1 MKNVPVAAD
10 TKGTWTG
17 FEKTRIDRGGGASF
31 FQYFAA
37 PAQLTVPTA
46 LRWAL
51 VFDDPPSGEIAL
63 GRMVPRAWF
72 EKAGASLAV
81 AHAPVSRQL
90 LSGGAISF
98 SINAT
103 TGSSSGSGGGGSLA
117 ASVVVDGA
125 AGAGPMLKRIS
136 LRFRVPLAWG
146 KIKSVSVGGV
156 DATGSLG
163 GPAMDTLSLGPA
175 LPTAAALANIKVE
188 FVQQ

>member
-1 MKNVPVAAD
+1 MCVCPPCVAD

-51 VFDDPPSGEIAL
+51 VFDDPSSGEIAL

-72 EKAGASLAV
+72 EKADASLAV

-103 TGSSSGSGGGGSLA
+103 TGSSSGSGGGSLA

-125 AGAGPMLKRIS
+125 AGPMLKRIL

-146 KIKSVSVGGV
+146 KIQSISVGGV
-156 DATGSLG
+156 DAMASLG

-175 LPTAAALANIKVE
+175 LPTVAELANIKVG
-188 FVQQ
+188 FAKR